1 MVRTSSLRRVFV
13 SVKGYYFQAEVQ
25 GQLVTWLVPH
35 PLAQVLPNDVDYKV
49 MLTFLELYSTMV
61 RFVLAKL
68 YHDNGLKYPPVL
80 EASLEEAG
88 TGLQA
93 IVHQSVGDDGFDV
106 GKKQKQSKEKKS
118 VNGKNKKKALPQES
132 ESESEEES
140 DEEIDSEEEEDHEK
154 GIEQH
159 LKSLNAK
166 VQQLQQE
173 ITDGDNDQG
182 TGGKKQKDI
191 FEDGDDDD
199 NDSENEDLEIDSGSD
214 DDNDDDDAA
223 DPDDA
228 DIPAA
233 KIKGTVTLPTPDD
246 DIHEDNDIRGDDDD
260 DGDAAIFSTL
270 FKGLV
275 FFLGR
280 EVPKEQLLIVIRSFG
295 GEAGWEGEGSP
306 LAKSDPTITHQVMD
320 RPLPSAAAGGLEV
333 LYKDM
338 NYSHPGGGGGGRRRE
353 FIQPQWVFDSA
364 NAKVLVRS
372 ELYAPG
378 QALPP
383 HLSPFVNE
391 DEEGYVPEYGQQ
403 LKELREAAL
412 AAKRASSQ
420 KEGGG
425 GGGLLG
431 SGGEEGFVGEKKGV
445 KIGGG
450 NDDGEAEEAV
460 YAAELA
466 KELGGGGDVKLGKKR
481 RAAAGAGDG
490 DDQEALKDVMMTR
503 KTKKMYATLKKQE
516 RAKKAR
522 VEELETKAKKLK

>member
-25 GQLVTWLVPH
+25 GQIVTWLVPH

-61 RFVLAKL
+61 RFVLAKM

-93 IVHQSVGDDGFDV
+93 IVHQNVGDADGD
-106 GKKQKQSKEKKS
+106 GDKKQKQKKEKPV
-118 VNGKNKKKALPQES
+118 VNNKNKKMDLPQAS
-132 ESESEEES
+132 KSESEEVS
-140 DEEIDSEEEEDHEK
+140 DEIDSEEEEDIEE
-154 GIEQH
+154 GIDQR

-173 ITDGDNDQG
+173 IIAGEDDQG
-182 TGGKKQKDI
+182 TEGKKQKGL
-191 FEDGDDDD
+191 FEAGED
-199 NDSENEDLEIDSGSD
+199 DSEDEDLEIDSGSD
-214 DDNDDDDAA
+214 DEEEADYDDDEDDDEGAA
-223 DPDDA
+223 DPEDA

-233 KIKGTVTLPTPDD
+233 KIKGTITLPTPDD
-246 DIHEDNDIRGDDDD
+246 DICEEDDINSSNDNDDDD
-260 DGDAAIFSTL
+260 SAVFSTL

-306 LAKSDPTITHQVMD
+306 IAKSDPTISHQIMD
-320 RPLPSAAAGGLEV
+320 RPPPSAADGGLQA
-333 LYKDM
+333 LYND
-338 NYSHPGGGGGGRRRE
+338 NSRPGGGRRRE

-364 NAKVLVRS
+364 NARVLVRG

-378 QALPP
+378 KALPP

-391 DEEGYVPEYGQQ
+391 YEEGYVPEYGQQ

-420 KEGGG
+420 KGGG
-425 GGGLLG
+425 VLG
-431 SGGEEGFVGEKKGV
+431 SGGEVRFIGEKKGGER
-445 KIGGG
+445 GGG
-450 NDDGEAEEAV
+450 DDDGETEEAV

-466 KELGGGGDVKLGKKR
+466 KELGGGDVEKVGKKR

>member
-1 MVRTSSLRRVFV
+1 
-13 SVKGYYFQAEVQ
+13 
-25 GQLVTWLVPH
+25 
-35 PLAQVLPNDVDYKV
+35 
-49 MLTFLELYSTMV
+49 MV

-68 YHDNGLKYPPVL
+68 YHDYGLKYPPVL

-93 IVHQSVGDDGFDV
+93 IVHQSVGDDGVD
-106 GKKQKQSKEKKS
+106 GEKKTRKEKKKQKQSKEKKS
-118 VNGKNKKKALPQES
+118 VNDKNKKKALSQ

-140 DEEIDSEEEEDHEK
+140 YEEIDSEEEEDNEEV
-154 GIEQH
+154 IEQR

-173 ITDGDNDQG
+173 IVAGDNDQG
-182 TGGKKQKDI
+182 TGGKKQKYI
-191 FEDGDDDD
+191 FEVGDDDD
-199 NDSENEDLEIDSGSD
+199 NDSEDEDLEIDSGSD
-214 DDNDDDDAA
+214 DGEEEEEDDDEDDDDVKAA
-223 DPDDA
+223 DPEDA

-233 KIKGTVTLPTPDD
+233 KTKGTVTLPTPYD
-246 DIHEDNDIRGDDDD
+246 DIHEEDAISYIDDNDDDD
-260 DGDAAIFSTL
+260 DSAVFSTL

-320 RPLPSAAAGGLEV
+320 RPPPSAADGGLQV
-333 LYKDM
+333 LYNDI
-338 NYSHPGGGGGGRRRE
+338 NYSHPGGGRRRE

-364 NAKVLVRS
+364 NARVLVRG

-420 KEGGG
+420 KG

-431 SGGEEGFVGEKKGV
+431 SGGEEGFVGEKKGG
-445 KIGGG
+445 KIRGG
-450 NDDGEAEEAV
+450 NDDGETEEAV

-466 KELGGGGDVKLGKKR
+466 KELGGGGDVEKVGKKR
-481 RAAAGAGDG
+481 RAAAGAGDGDG